1 MSGAEISSSI
11 WDVCQLDNDLQ
22 SAIDELKA
30 SSQQSTS
37 SITVTT
43 LSSDTQ
49 QGKSD
54 IGGAFHEGGIFVLQ
68 STLTD
73 AEAAC
78 RESIDTLDSILN
90 DLSKVSAAYSD
101 VTGRTNNLMTNCEN
115 LLEQQST
122 LHQTVAVL
130 KTTLEP
136 FNDVEDIANTLGIPF
151 DSATVAAARSAR
163 PDNDLDLSVNLDPR
177 SPEFQEMLSRLAKSQ
192 NFLLKRRHEIKDSDR
207 YIQWL
212 DKLQHRA
219 TSLVAKA
226 IRELIDK
233 SSRQCQE
240 LYQQQLY
247 KSSSARSTSGED
259 GPIESAPIYQKFRGL
274 SFRVREL
281 TGVLLNGNVNADIDA
296 RYVPS
301 TLPI

>member
-78 RESIDTLDSILN
+78 
-90 DLSKVSAAYSD
+90 
-101 VTGRTNNLMTNCEN
+101 
-115 LLEQQST
+115 LL
-122 LHQTVAVL
+122 LFL
-130 KTTLEP
+130 KP
-136 FNDVEDIANTLGIPF
+136 ISFNE
-151 DSATVAAARSAR
+151 
-163 PDNDLDLSVNLDPR
+163 
-177 SPEFQEMLSRLAKSQ
+177 K
-192 NFLLKRRHEIKDSDR
+192 
-207 YIQWL
+207 
-212 DKLQHRA
+212 
-219 TSLVAKA
+219 
-226 IRELIDK
+226 
-233 SSRQCQE
+233 
-240 LYQQQLY
+240 
-247 KSSSARSTSGED
+247 
-259 GPIESAPIYQKFRGL
+259 
-274 SFRVREL
+274 
-281 TGVLLNGNVNADIDA
+281 
-296 RYVPS
+296 
-301 TLPI
+301 